1 MTTKKV
7 SMVNKAI
14 AFCLLV
20 FAPALLAPIFCR
32 ELSRYDETVVLAADG
47 SAEIRLSLTFADRT
61 ESGVLIPVRHAALL
75 NLNASGMAKGAV
87 RRVEN
92 KGNYFLALDFAG
104 TGANPA
110 AIEISFQVKNYF
122 EDKGASSPFGNKEL
136 GYRFVNVSFERIG
149 KLSAKLVLPAGFVI
163 NGIGNFSPKP
173 QKSGMAL
180 PYTISRQDG
189 KDVAGIAV
197 DNVKLGDEITLH
209 CTFKSTKKSLPLL
222 LFLIALAIAYLV
234 FFRDILKNGKNAA
247 GSKP

>member
-7 SMVNKAI
+7 RLVNKAI

-20 FAPALLAPIFCR
+20 FAPGLLAPIFCR

-47 SAEIRLSLTFADRT
+47 SAAIRLSLTFADRT
-61 ESGVLIPVRHAALL
+61 GSAVLIPVRHAVLM
-75 NLNASGMAKGAV
+75 NLNAPGMTKGSV
-87 RRVEN
+87 RQVEN
-92 KGNYFLALDFAG
+92 KGNYFVALDFAG
-104 TGANPA
+104 TGANPV
-110 AIEISFQVKNYF
+110 AIEISFQVQNYF
-122 EDKGASSPFGNKEL
+122 ENKGAPSPFGNKEL
-136 GYRFVNVSFERIG
+136 GYRFVNVSFERIE
-149 KLSAKLVLPAGFVI
+149 KLSARLVLPDGFVI

-173 QKSGMAL
+173 KKSGMAL

-222 LFLIALAIAYLV
+222 LVLIALAAAYLF
-234 FFRDILKNGKNAA
+234 FFRDIIKNGKDAA
-247 GSKP
+247 DPKP